1 MANLSLLLFW
11 FVRTVLKI
19 ECKRIFDSCVS
30 LFSYQGSCQFLTALI
45 FYHIISSLSRT
56 FFIFYRSFFLLSNVV
71 VFATAILDYHIFS
84 DLSTT
89 FLTFFKI
96 FGSFISNILKL
107 SYQLLPYRSCSNLFI
122 LSQVLLF
129 VNNFFHN
136 FQNCVKSFEIL

>member
-45 FYHIISSLSRT
+45 FYHIVLSLSRT
-56 FFIFYRSFFLLSNVV
+56 FFIFYRSFFLLSDVV
-71 VFATAILDYHIFS
+71 VFATAILDYHIFF

-89 FLTFFKI
+89 FLTFFHNNWK
-96 FGSFISNILKL
+96 FHFL
-107 SYQLLPYRSCSNLFI
+107 SYESPLPVVSISLLQQLRYLIISFVACQQLF
-122 LSQVLLF
+122 SFLF
-129 VNNFFHN
+129 HF
-136 FQNCVKSFEIL
+136 KK